1 MDPAKN
7 PKFNVVE
14 GVILIV
20 VISVVALI
28 VFVVAR
34 YPD

>member
-1 MDPAKN
+1 MP
-7 PKFNVVE
+7 PKKPQFNIVE

>member
-1 MDPAKN
+1 MP
-7 PKFNVVE
+7 PKKPKLNVVE